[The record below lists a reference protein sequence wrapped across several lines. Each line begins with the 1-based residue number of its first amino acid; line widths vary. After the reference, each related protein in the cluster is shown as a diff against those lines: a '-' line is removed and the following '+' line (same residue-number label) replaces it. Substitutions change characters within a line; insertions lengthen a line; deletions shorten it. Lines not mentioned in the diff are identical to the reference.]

1 MEELKK
7 EMNAAY
13 NLIDAI
19 PVRGNMIEV
28 MAEARQH
35 LRAAYKLAEENDP
48 QSQKIATG
56 SFEAHFVEEKSEN
69 G

>member
-13 NLIDAI
+13 KLMDAI
-19 PVRGNMIEV
+19 PVRGDMIEV
-28 MAEARQH
+28 MAEARRH
-35 LRAAYKLAEENDP
+35 LRAAYKLAE
-48 QSQKIATG
+48 SL
-56 SFEAHFVEEKSEN
+56 EERQEGKH

>member
-13 NLIDAI
+13 KLMDAI
-19 PVRGNMIEV
+19 PVRGDMIEV
-28 MAEARQH
+28 MAEARRH
-35 LRAAYKLAEENDP
+35 LRAAYKIAEDM
-48 QSQKIATG
+48 
-56 SFEAHFVEEKSEN
+56 EKEN

>member
-13 NLIDAI
+13 KLMDVI
-19 PVRGNMIEV
+19 PVRGDMIEV
-28 MAEARQH
+28 MAEARRH
-35 LRAAYKLAEENDP
+35 LRAAYNLAEENDP
-48 QSQKIATG
+48 HSQKIVTG
-56 SFEAHFVEEKSEN
+56 SINAKYVEEKSEN